1 MASSLFIELLP
12 RLGCGNVVITGDDV
26 DVEDIRVRDN
36 VVHVGE
42 RRFTLPAEHRFAEEV
57 TGLRRADNC
66 LSFRLKARH
75 SDTLPCVLDTEPAAA
90 YSREKLGTGPPSV
103 ATDTE
108 TRIVCRHVDRN

>member
-1 MASSLFIELLP
+1 MAASLFIELLP
-12 RLGCGNVVITGDDV
+12 RLGCGNVVVTGHDV

-42 RRFTLPAEHRFAEEV
+42 RRFAEEV
-57 TGLRRADNC
+57 TGMRRADNC

-75 SDTLPCVLDTEPAAA
+75 SDTLPCVLDTDPAAA

-108 TRIVCRHVDRN
+108 TRIVCRCEDRN

>member
-42 RRFTLPAEHRFAEEV
+42 RRFTLPAEHRFSEEV
-57 TGLRRADNC
+57 TGVRRADNC

-75 SDTLPCVLDTEPAAA
+75 SDTLPCLLDTEPAAA